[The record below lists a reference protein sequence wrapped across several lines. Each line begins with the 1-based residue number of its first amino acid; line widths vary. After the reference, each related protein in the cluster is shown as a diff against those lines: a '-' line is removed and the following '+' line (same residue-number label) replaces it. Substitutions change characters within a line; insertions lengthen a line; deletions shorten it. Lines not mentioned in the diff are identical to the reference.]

1 MATNT
6 KTETTA
12 EERLLATK
20 FEEAV
25 RRVENAKH
33 ELNVSSSGY
42 SGNLMWDAEPAEYI
56 GRLHQLRNWKRL
68 AVIEMDIAIAEVEKL
83 LEMGGAEAY
92 RKVEIE
98 KTNAREEAIRMA
110 ASAKKLIAD
119 TIDENI
125 GKEVK

>member
-42 SGNLMWDAEPAEYI
+42 SGNLMWDADPAEYI
-56 GRLHQLRNWKRL
+56 GRLQQLRNAKRL

-83 LEMGGAEAY
+83 LEMGAAEAY

-98 KTNAREEAIRMA
+98 KSNAREEALRMA
-110 ASAKKLIAD
+110 AGARQAIAD
-119 TIDENI
+119 AIDSNLK
-125 GKEVK
+125 KEVN